1 MSNEEV
7 WWREELGRALT
18 VLRVARGLTQH
29 ELAKLTRIPSSSIS
43 DYERGTMVPGLR
55 ILQRLLGGLG
65 LPLVAIQEAQGLV
78 EFVKRAR
85 LGASPHPGQGAGE
98 KEATAPSSLTLDQ
111 LALRREIERV
121 SGNVG
126 KSLAQMVR
134 LTLLALCD
142 QPAAASTLG
151 TTDPTGR
158 HEAETTQ
165 SEVVP
170 ARHS

>member
-1 MSNEEV
+1 MSNEGV
-7 WWREELGRALT
+7 GWREELGRALT
-18 VLRVARGLTQH
+18 VLRVAGGLTQH
-29 ELAKLTRIPSSSIS
+29 ELAKLTGIPSSSIS

-85 LGASPHPGQGAGE
+85 LGASPHTSQGAGE
-98 KEATAPSSLTLDQ
+98 KEATVPSSLALDR

-121 SGNVG
+121 AGNVG

-151 TTDPTGR
+151 TTIDPTDR
-158 HEAETTQ
+158 PEAEA
-165 SEVVP
+165 V
-170 ARHS
+170 